1 VIPKIIAATVT
12 GLVCVSCCALFA
24 FAMGGAGHGWLTP
37 LFVSLSGFV
46 LFPLTFSCA
55 ATRAS
60 RTLCMAVLV
69 LLALADVALYLKTQ
83 NEGVEYFYRAGGF
96 GLFWIAMWLAGHVPA
111 AWPLVFP
118 RHAEEF
124 EDAFD

>member
-1 VIPKIIAATVT
+1 MIPKIIAATVV
-12 GLVCVSCCALFA
+12 GLVYALLCAFFA

-46 LFPLTFSCA
+46 LFPLSFSCA

-60 RTLCMAVLV
+60 RTLCIAVLV
-69 LLALADVALYLKTQ
+69 LLALSDVALYLKTQ
-83 NEGVEYFYRAGGF
+83 TEGVEYFHRAGSA
-96 GLFWIAMWLAGHVPA
+96 GLLWITMWLVGHVPA

-118 RHAEEF
+118 LHTDEF
-124 EDAFD
+124 DDTFD